1 MYSHGFDFEKRLI
14 PDHSKRSSLWEREM
28 NRQKP
33 EPLVHCICWLF
44 PANQKANH
52 KHWIV
57 FSAYRVGVA
66 LHCAL
71 HNAVSND
78 DLHIACNAFWTA
90 FLFVLAL
97 NSKNTEK
104 FTHCFHCSCTL
115 FGLVGFSG
123 MMGVLS
129 QWECI
134 LCIQFL
140 WHFLLH
146 FLHLIPCAII
156 LLQTS
161 Q

>member
-1 MYSHGFDFEKRLI
+1 MLLICLWSKHAPWTRKNWILKCFYWARL
-14 PDHSKRSSLWEREM
+14 SYCRSSVTDSRADNYTLASIYISSALACIYMDLRNASFLIIASGHHWEREM

-78 DLHIACNAFWTA
+78 DLHIASNAFWNA
-90 FLFVLAL
+90 FLFV
-97 NSKNTEK
+97 
-104 FTHCFHCSCTL
+104 
-115 FGLVGFSG
+115 
-123 MMGVLS
+123 
-129 QWECI
+129 
-134 LCIQFL
+134 
-140 WHFLLH
+140 
-146 FLHLIPCAII
+146 
-156 LLQTS
+156 
-161 Q
+161 